1 MTQKL
6 PDQKLNHNS
15 PNTFEIHIKVPR
27 GGEFSLKLH
36 PQAWN
41 QITHRLKNPLIWL
54 LLVIGG
60 GSLLSPQLSLQL
72 LPQIAPPSNPPAIQP
87 SP

>member
-6 PDQKLNHNS
+6 PDPKLNHNS
-15 PNTFEIHIKVPR
+15 PNTFEIHVKVPK

-41 QITHRLKNPLIWL
+41 QITNRLKNPLIWL
-54 LLVIGG
+54 LLVIGS
-60 GSLLSPQLSLQL
+60 GSLLSPQLS
-72 LPQIAPPSNPPAIQP
+72 PHIDPSPNPPAIQQNQ
-87 SP
+87 